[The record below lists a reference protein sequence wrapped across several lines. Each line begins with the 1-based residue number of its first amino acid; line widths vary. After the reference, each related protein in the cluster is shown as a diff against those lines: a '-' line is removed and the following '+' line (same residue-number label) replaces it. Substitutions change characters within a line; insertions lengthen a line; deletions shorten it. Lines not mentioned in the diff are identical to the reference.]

1 MLTKEELKELEY
13 YNNWNNESP
22 VCSIV
27 IPSYKLRS
35 HSWVRKLNEIS
46 DNDIYVFV
54 YDDDYVKS
62 GYDKLKVNN
71 NVHFVK
77 IHANWRSL
85 QKKRYFIQ
93 KYMLNLKDVK
103 YYIMIDDDI
112 DIMKLTSTKPGK
124 YAPMV
129 PIKQALWVLSK
140 AGEKYK
146 DSDYIAIVTSRCDMR
161 SVHFM
166 REQKY
171 ATENRI
177 ACNVFLFYN
186 NEIYFRDTEKIAED
200 IIVWFDAYNNNKKWL
215 SLNFLT
221 MYDSNAGSEKV
232 SLTSNNSRFA
242 DLICNSFKILK
253 DKFYIKKTKMKGYP
267 FSIGFREKSN
277 PLYEDYLKIMNENTT
292 NEEKIDKIYK
302 FTCDVAECKK
312 FKKEQKNT
320 LNI

>member
-1 MLTKEELKELEY
+1 MLTKEELEELET

-22 VCSIV
+22 VCPIV
-27 IPSYKLRS
+27 IPSYKLRA
-35 HSWVRKLNEIS
+35 HSWIRKLNEIS

-77 IHANWRSL
+77 IHANWRDL
-85 QKKRYFIQ
+85 PKKRYFIQ

-124 YAPMV
+124 YAPNV

-140 AGEKYK
+140 VGEKYEN
-146 DSDYIAIVTSRCDMR
+146 SDYIAIVTSRCDMR

-177 ACNVFLFYN
+177 ASNVFLFYN
-186 NEIYFRDTEKIAED
+186 NGVYFRDTEKIAED
-200 IIVWFDAYNNNKKWL
+200 IIVWFDAFNNNKKWL

-242 DLICNSFKILK
+242 DLIYNSFKILK
-253 DKFYIKKTKMKGYP
+253 DKMYIKKTKMKGYL
-267 FSIGFREKSN
+267 FSISFREKPN
-277 PLYEDYLKIMNENTT
+277 PLYKDYLEIMNENIS

-302 FTCDVAECKK
+302 FICDLEEHKK
-312 FKKEQKNT
+312 HKKENYA
-320 LNI
+320 

>member
-1 MLTKEELKELEY
+1 MLTKEELKELET
-13 YNNWNNESP
+13 YNNWKNESP
-22 VCSIV
+22 VCPIV

-35 HSWVRKLNEIS
+35 HSWVNKLNEIS

-54 YDDDYVKS
+54 YDDDFVKS
-62 GYDKLKVNN
+62 GYDKLKVND

-77 IHANWRSL
+77 IHANWRSI

-140 AGEKYK
+140 VGEKYEN
-146 DSDYIAIVTSRCDMR
+146 SDYIAIVTSRCDMR

-177 ACNVFLFYN
+177 ASNVFLFYN
-186 NEIYFRDTEKIAED
+186 NGIYFRDTEKIAED
-200 IIVWFDAYNNNKKWL
+200 IIVWFDAFNNNKKWL

-242 DLICNSFKILK
+242 DLIYNSFKILK
-253 DKFYIKKTKMKGYP
+253 DKMYIKKTKMQGYL
-267 FSIGFREKSN
+267 FSIGFREKPN
-277 PLYEDYLKIMNENTT
+277 PLYKDYLEIMNENIS

-302 FTCDVAECKK
+302 FICDLEEHKK
-312 FKKEQKNT
+312 HKKENDA
-320 LNI
+320 

>member
-1 MLTKEELKELEY
+1 MLTKEELKELES

-22 VCSIV
+22 ICPIV

-35 HSWVRKLNEIS
+35 HSWVNKLNEIS
-46 DNDIYVFV
+46 DNDIYIFV
-54 YDDDYVKS
+54 YDDDFTKS

-77 IHANWRSL
+77 IHANWRDL
-85 QKKRYFIQ
+85 PKKRYFIQ

-124 YAPMV
+124 YAPNV

-140 AGEKYK
+140 VGEKYEN
-146 DSDYIAIVTSRCDMR
+146 SDYIAIVTSRCDMR

-177 ACNVFLFYN
+177 ASNVFLFYN
-186 NEIYFRDTEKIAED
+186 NGVYFRDTEKIAED
-200 IIVWFDAYNNNKKWL
+200 IIVWFDAFNNNKKWL

-242 DLICNSFKILK
+242 DLIYNSFKILK
-253 DKFYIKKTKMKGYP
+253 DKMYIKKTKMKGYL
-267 FSIGFREKSN
+267 FSISFREKPN
-277 PLYEDYLKIMNENTT
+277 PLYKDYLEIMNENIS

-302 FTCDVAECKK
+302 FICDLEEHKK
-312 FKKEQKNT
+312 HKKENYA
-320 LNI
+320 

>member
-1 MLTKEELKELEY
+1 MLTKEELKELES
-13 YNNWNNESP
+13 YNNCKNESP
-22 VCSIV
+22 ICPIV

-77 IHANWRSL
+77 IHETWRSI

-124 YAPMV
+124 YAPKV

-140 AGEKYK
+140 VGEKYEN
-146 DSDYIAIVTSRCDMR
+146 SDYIAIVTSRCDMR

-177 ACNVFLFYN
+177 ASNVFLFYN
-186 NEIYFRDTEKIAED
+186 NGVYFRDTEKIAED
-200 IIVWFDAYNNNKKWL
+200 IIVWFDAFNNNKKWL

-242 DLICNSFKILK
+242 DLIYNSFKILK
-253 DKFYIKKTKMKGYP
+253 DKMYIKKTKMNGYL
-267 FSIGFREKSN
+267 FSISFREKPN
-277 PLYEDYLKIMNENTT
+277 PLYKDYLEIMNENIS

-302 FTCDVAECKK
+302 FICDLEEHKK
-312 FKKEQKNT
+312 FKK
-320 LNI
+320 

>member
-1 MLTKEELKELEY
+1 MLTKEELKELET
-13 YNNWNNESP
+13 YNNWKNESP
-22 VCSIV
+22 ICPIV
-27 IPSYKLRS
+27 IPSYKLRA

-77 IHANWRSL
+77 IHANWRDL
-85 QKKRYFIQ
+85 PKKRYFIQ

-124 YAPMV
+124 YAPNV

-140 AGEKYK
+140 VGEKYEN
-146 DSDYIAIVTSRCDMR
+146 SDYIAIVTSRCDMR

-177 ACNVFLFYN
+177 ASNVFLFYN
-186 NEIYFRDTEKIAED
+186 NGIYFRDTEKIAED
-200 IIVWFDAYNNNKKWL
+200 IIVWFDAFNNNKKWL

-242 DLICNSFKILK
+242 DLIYNSFKILK
-253 DKFYIKKTKMKGYP
+253 DKMYIKKTKMKGYL
-267 FSIGFREKSN
+267 FSIGFRKKPN
-277 PLYEDYLKIMNENTT
+277 PLYEDYLEIMNENIS

-302 FTCDVAECKK
+302 FICDLEEHKK
-312 FKKEQKNT
+312 LKKENDA
-320 LNI
+320 

>member
-1 MLTKEELKELEY
+1 MLTKEELKELES
-13 YNNWNNESP
+13 YNNWKNESP
-22 VCSIV
+22 VCPIV

-35 HSWVRKLNEIS
+35 NSWVRKLNEIS

-62 GYDKLKVNN
+62 GYDKLKVND

-77 IHANWRSL
+77 IHETWRDL
-85 QKKRYFIQ
+85 PKKRYFIQ
-93 KYMLNLKDVK
+93 KYMLNLKHIK
-103 YYIMIDDDI
+103 FYIMIDDDI
-112 DIMKLTSTKPGK
+112 NITKLTSTIPGK

-140 AGEKYK
+140 VGEKYK

-177 ACNVFLFYN
+177 ASNVFLFYN
-186 NEIYFRDTEKIAED
+186 NGIYFRDTEKIAED

-221 MYDSNAGSEKV
+221 MYDSNAGTEKN
-232 SLTSNNSRFA
+232 SLTSNNSRFYT
-242 DLICNSFKILK
+242 LIYNSFKILK
-253 DKFYIKKTKMKGYP
+253 DKMYIKKTKMKGYP

-277 PLYEDYLKIMNENTT
+277 PLYKDYLEIMKENIS

-302 FTCDVAECKK
+302 FTCDAAEYKK
-312 FKKEQKNT
+312 IKKENDA
-320 LNI
+320 

>member
-1 MLTKEELKELEY
+1 MLTKEELKELET
-13 YNNWNNESP
+13 YNNWKNESP
-22 VCSIV
+22 ICPIV
-27 IPSYKLRS
+27 IPSYKLRA

-77 IHANWRSL
+77 IHANWRSI

-124 YAPMV
+124 YAPNV

-140 AGEKYK
+140 VGEKYEN
-146 DSDYIAIVTSRCDMR
+146 SDYIAIVTSRCDMR

-177 ACNVFLFYN
+177 ASNVFLFYN
-186 NEIYFRDTEKIAED
+186 NGIYFRDTEKIAED
-200 IIVWFDAYNNNKKWL
+200 IIVWFDAFNNNKKWL

-242 DLICNSFKILK
+242 DLIYNSFKILK
-253 DKFYIKKTKMKGYP
+253 DKMYIKKTKMKGYL
-267 FSIGFREKSN
+267 FSIGFRKKPN
-277 PLYEDYLKIMNENTT
+277 PLYEDYLEIMNENIS

-302 FTCDVAECKK
+302 FICDLEEHKK
-312 FKKEQKNT
+312 LKKENDA
-320 LNI
+320 

>member
-1 MLTKEELKELEY
+1 MLTKEDLKELET
-13 YNNWNNESP
+13 YNNWKNESP
-22 VCSIV
+22 ICPIV

-54 YDDDYVKS
+54 YDDDFVIS

-77 IHANWRSL
+77 IHANWRDL
-85 QKKRYFIQ
+85 PKKRYFIQ

-124 YAPMV
+124 YAPNV

-140 AGEKYK
+140 VGAKYEN
-146 DSDYIAIVTSRCDMR
+146 SDYIAIVTSRCDMR

-177 ACNVFLFYN
+177 ASNVFLFYN
-186 NEIYFRDTEKIAED
+186 NGIYFRDTEKIAED
-200 IIVWFDAYNNNKKWL
+200 IIVWFDAFNNNKKWL

-242 DLICNSFKILK
+242 DLIYNSFKILK
-253 DKFYIKKTKMKGYP
+253 DKMYIKKTKMNGYL
-267 FSIGFREKSN
+267 FSIGFREKPN
-277 PLYEDYLKIMNENTT
+277 PLYEDYLKIMNENIS

-302 FTCDVAECKK
+302 FICDLEEHKK
-312 FKKEQKNT
+312 HKKENDA
-320 LNI
+320 

>member
-1 MLTKEELKELEY
+1 MLTKEELKELES
-13 YNNWNNESP
+13 YNNWKNESP
-22 VCSIV
+22 ICPIV

-54 YDDDYVKS
+54 YDDDYIKS
-62 GYDKLKVNN
+62 GYDKLKVND
-71 NVHFVK
+71 NVHFIK
-77 IHANWRSL
+77 IHETWRSI
-85 QKKRYFIQ
+85 QKKRYYIQ
-93 KYMLNLKDVK
+93 KYMLNLKHIK
-103 YYIMIDDDI
+103 FYIMIDDDI
-112 DIMKLTSTKPGK
+112 DIMKLTSTKHGK
-124 YAPMV
+124 YAPKV

-140 AGEKYK
+140 VGEKYEN
-146 DSDYIAIVTSRCDMR
+146 SDYIAIVTSRCDMR

-177 ACNVFLFYN
+177 ASNVFLFYN
-186 NEIYFRDTEKIAED
+186 NGVYFRDTEKIAED
-200 IIVWFDAYNNNKKWL
+200 IIVWFDAHNNNKKWL

-242 DLICNSFKILK
+242 DLIYNSFKILK
-253 DKFYIKKTKMKGYP
+253 DKMYIKKTKMKGYP
-267 FSIGFREKSN
+267 FSIGFREKPN
-277 PLYEDYLKIMNENTT
+277 PLYEDYLKIMNENIS

-302 FTCDVAECKK
+302 FMCG
-312 FKKEQKNT
+312 
-320 LNI
+320 